1 MCFFPFAPLHM
12 YQHSPRCS
20 LYISYSADKEN
31 LFIYQELLRLV
42 IISFIVVTS
51 NKLSVTISV

>member
-1 MCFFPFAPLHM
+1 MCFLPFAPLHR
-12 YQHSPRCS
+12 YQHSPYWS